1 MNYVPCSKMM
11 MNKLLRGMKLPR
23 AVYSSTAF
31 ELGPVFSTESLVNE
45 NVKYFH
51 LNEID
56 GIAAALQAP
65 EGSVVIKSQSR
76 ASYYDM
82 RKYFTFCFMY
92 LIFL

>member
-1 MNYVPCSKMM
+1 MM

-56 GIAAALQAP
+56 GIAAALQA
-65 EGSVVIKSQSR
+65 R
-76 ASYYDM
+76 
-82 RKYFTFCFMY
+82 
-92 LIFL
+92 